1 MYFPFREPSGLVEGR
16 EAIIARFRGLFA
28 AWRRRGKAPPFVG
41 FVPKEMSVRAT
52 GPSHALAT
60 FIVGIEGSS
69 GRRTALGRQTLE
81 GWRILHLHASNPGAG
96 PKG

>member
-1 MYFPFREPSGLVEGR
+1 
-16 EAIIARFRGLFA
+16 
-28 AWRRRGKAPPFVG
+28 
-41 FVPKEMSVRAT
+41 MSVRAT